1 MAVCFSSSSSLFFFC
16 FYSFLLKWNWSWGG
30 DSDRWLSALTLY
42 PIRRRFHPIKNH
54 LCTLKLN
61 GSQAAERK
69 GLPCVSELRKSNF
82 LKAAAAVTG
91 GKGSNS
97 HDWPGPRLHT
107 QFNPSQS
114 AWHHINQPFISMP
127 PLLPPLQKKKKKK
140 QYFYSITSDW
150 TRPTTHWP
158 TGRTRELQLALKN
171 FFTRQK
177 KKHLVEH
184 VHSGF
189 SSSVCAW
196 TETCVEIFQK
206 SKPFLFTLQEVQHA
220 CGTYL
225 HISVWTGVN
234 KDHINTLSE
243 LYKVLSL
250 CFFLTFNTI
259 TTKND
264 RVCLTGTT
272 ATHPPIL
279 CPSLTFT
286 VWH

>member
-1 MAVCFSSSSSLFFFC
+1 MAVCFSPSFFC

-82 LKAAAAVTG
+82 LKAAAAVAG

-127 PLLPPLQKKKKKK
+127 PHHLKKKTQQKKK

-150 TRPTTHWP
+150 TGPTTQWP
-158 TGRTRELQLALKN
+158 LRGTETLRLRNCFAWTDKMAEGIFRELSPS
-171 FFTRQK
+171 FGHRQK
-177 KKHLVEH
+177 KK
-184 VHSGF
+184 
-189 SSSVCAW
+189 
-196 TETCVEIFQK
+196 K
-206 SKPFLFTLQEVQHA
+206 
-220 CGTYL
+220 
-225 HISVWTGVN
+225 
-234 KDHINTLSE
+234 NT
-243 LYKVLSL
+243 
-250 CFFLTFNTI
+250 
-259 TTKND
+259 
-264 RVCLTGTT
+264 
-272 ATHPPIL
+272 
-279 CPSLTFT
+279 
-286 VWH
+286 

>member
-1 MAVCFSSSSSLFFFC
+1 MAVCFSPSFFC

-82 LKAAAAVTG
+82 LKAAAAVAG

-127 PLLPPLQKKKKKK
+127 PHLKKKKN
-140 QYFYSITSDW
+140 
-150 TRPTTHWP
+150 TT
-158 TGRTRELQLALKN
+158 
-171 FFTRQK
+171 K
-177 KKHLVEH
+177 KK
-184 VHSGF
+184 
-189 SSSVCAW
+189 
-196 TETCVEIFQK
+196 TI
-206 SKPFLFTLQEVQHA
+206 FLFNHLWLNRASNPMTTEE
-220 CGTYL
+220 
-225 HISVWTGVN
+225 
-234 KDHINTLSE
+234 DRNTPAQKLFRLNRQNGGE
-243 LYKVLSL
+243 NIQRAK
-250 CFFLTFNTI
+250 
-259 TTKND
+259 
-264 RVCLTGTT
+264 
-272 ATHPPIL
+272 
-279 CPSLTFT
+279 PSLWSPSKKKRKKST
-286 VWH
+286 

>member
-1 MAVCFSSSSSLFFFC
+1 MAVCFSPSFFC

-82 LKAAAAVTG
+82 LKAAAAVAG

-127 PLLPPLQKKKKKK
+127 PHLQKKKNNI
-140 QYFYSITSDW
+140 SIQSPLTELGLQPND
-150 TRPTTHWP
+150 HWGGP
-158 TGRTRELQLALKN
+158 K
-171 FFTRQK
+171 
-177 KKHLVEH
+177 
-184 VHSGF
+184 HSG
-189 SSSVCAW
+189 S
-196 TETCVEIFQK
+196 EI
-206 SKPFLFTLQEVQHA
+206 V
-220 CGTYL
+220 
-225 HISVWTGVN
+225 
-234 KDHINTLSE
+234 
-243 LYKVLSL
+243 SL
-250 CFFLTFNTI
+250 ER
-259 TTKND
+259 TKW
-264 RVCLTGTT
+264 RREYSG
-272 ATHPPIL
+272 
-279 CPSLTFT
+279 S
-286 VWH
+286 